1 MAGRMLAFQAQAHQ
15 QTAGNRPG
23 PLPKAWP
30 STLEEGLLFRS
41 DSVPV
46 TLVFTAERLNYL
58 VEVRNKDDPSEFPE
72 RNLKLVKGIYGAAL
86 VWRGLQQSLLPDW
99 NMCMFCVAFPAWEWA
114 LVSCLIYWRLDQKPI
129 GRDFVTDTIL
139 ITGGAGFIGR
149 YVARA
154 CLEHG
159 HKVRVLDSLIEQVHG
174 DRTQTEGLDP
184 DVEVVVGDV
193 RDEAALLRAL
203 KGATKVVHLA
213 AEVGVGQS
221 MYAVDRYVSVNDY
234 GTAVLFQQLIDNPV
248 KRVVVASSMSIYGE
262 GLYQDAEGRIYEDV
276 IRKPRISADEPWDP
290 LDDQGRPL
298 VPVPTPEWKKP
309 ALASV
314 YALSKYVQE
323 RLTLTLCPA
332 YGMEGVAL
340 RLWNAY
346 GPGQALSNPYT
357 GVLAIFA
364 SRLHNGQPPMI
375 FEDGQQR
382 RDFVHVEDVAQAF
395 VLALDHEKAPG
406 GVYNVGSGQ
415 DRTVSEVAELL
426 SQAMNRPMAP
436 EIAGKARIGDIRHC
450 IADIGKIQQEL
461 GYKPRK
467 NFTEG
472 LAELADW
479 VAKQEAKDLVNEAR
493 KELEARGLVA

>member
-1 MAGRMLAFQAQAHQ
+1 M
-15 QTAGNRPG
+15 
-23 PLPKAWP
+23 
-30 STLEEGLLFRS
+30 FRS
-41 DSVPV
+41 DSAPV
-46 TLVFTAERLNYL
+46 TLVFTAERPNYCF
-58 VEVRNKDDPSEFPE
+58 EVRNKDDPSEFPE
-72 RNLKLVKGIYGAAL
+72 RKLKLVREIYGAVL
-86 VWRGLQQSLLPDW
+86 VWRGLLKCLLLSW
-99 NMCMFCVAFPAWEWA
+99 NICMFCVTFPVAEWVV
-114 LVSCLIYWRLDQKPI
+114 VSCLIHRRLGQKPI
-129 GRDFVTDTIL
+129 WRHLVTDTIL

-154 CLEHG
+154 CLERG

-174 DRTQTEGLDP
+174 DRTQADGLDP

-262 GLYQDAEGRIYEDV
+262 GLYKDPDGKIREDV
-276 IRKPRISADEPWDP
+276 VRTPRANESDPWDP
-290 LDDQGRPL
+290 LDEQGRSL
-298 VPVPTPEWKKP
+298 IPVPTPEWKKP

-395 VLALDHEKAPG
+395 VLALEHEKAPG

-450 IADIGKIQQEL
+450 IADISKIQQEL
-461 GYKPRK
+461 SYQPRK
-467 NFTEG
+467 DFAEG
-472 LAELADW
+472 LAELAEW